1 MSAHKHTS
9 LFIAFAAAAIAQAA
23 WVQPAQAQQAF
34 ANPPGT
40 TSEMP
45 AHGVSVFPGQA
56 PGGVTT
62 PGNEAAE
69 AAALAAGAGRYG
81 QGGQGA
87 AVALGKSVTP
97 GTGVSGSGAPTA
109 SEQGLVSEGDRAL
122 ASYQAEQQALA
133 STPRQQG
140 ITVPVS
146 GPIDPVAGNPADA
159 GWVANWSYA
168 LERAGVPAWK
178 VDFEA
183 ARLDREAFGQWA
195 WREIQ
200 VDWQAPTRAWTTPA
214 PGSVAQAAPAGR
226 DSERRGRHDKAD

>member
-1 MSAHKHTS
+1 MSAYKHTA
-9 LFIAFAAAAIAQAA
+9 LFAALAVAALAQAA
-23 WVQPAQAQQAF
+23 WMQPAQAQQAF
-34 ANPPGT
+34 ASPPGAT
-40 TSEMP
+40 GEAP

-62 PGNEAAE
+62 PGSEAAE
-69 AAALAAGAGRYG
+69 AAALTASAGHYG
-81 QGGQGA
+81 QVGRGTA
-87 AVALGKSVTP
+87 AALGKSIAP
-97 GTGVSGSGAPTA
+97 GAGASGGGAPTA
-109 SEQGLVSEGDRAL
+109 SEQGLVSEGDKAL

-140 ITVPVS
+140 VTVPVS
-146 GPIDPVAGNPADA
+146 GPIDPVAGNSADA

-168 LERAGVPAWK
+168 LEKAGVPAWK

-226 DSERRGRHDKAD
+226 DSARHGRHDKAD